1 MKPGERVGVIGAGSW
16 GTALAHLLAEQG
28 MGVDLWAFEQEVV
41 EQIRLHQEN
50 KIYLPGVTLSPL
62 IRPTHDMAQAA
73 AGKSVVLLVA
83 PSHVYREV
91 VLNLR
96 EHLSIGCTLVSATK
110 GVENKTGYRMSQ
122 ILAELLPPELD
133 ARWCVLSGPSFAKE
147 VARRLPTAVTIASA
161 DPATGAKI
169 QGLLSCPFF
178 RCYTNNDLV
187 GVEVGGAVKNVIA
200 IAAGAADGLGLGH
213 NANAALITRGLAEM
227 SRLGIAMGANPLTFL
242 GLAGIGD
249 LVLTCTAELSRNRT
263 VGYKIGQGMSLE
275 EILAGMVMVA
285 EGVSTC
291 KAVYELCQRHNV
303 ELPICTEV
311 YRILYENK
319 NPGQAVKELMTRD
332 LKAEL
337 EGIQE

>member
-1 MKPGERVGVIGAGSW
+1 MKPEERVGVIGAGSW
-16 GTALAHLLAEQG
+16 GTALAHLLADQG
-28 MGVDLWAFEQEVV
+28 IGVDLWAFEQEVV
-41 EQIRLHQEN
+41 EQIVRYQEN
-50 KIYLPGVTLSPL
+50 KTYLPGTTLSPL
-62 IRPTHDMAQAA
+62 IRPTNDMAEAA
-73 AGKSVVLLVA
+73 GGKSVILLVA

-91 VLNLR
+91 VLKLR
-96 EHLSIGCTLVSATK
+96 PHLSEGCILVSATK
-110 GVENKTGYRMSQ
+110 GVENKTGYRMTQ
-122 ILAELLPPELD
+122 ILEELLPPQLH
-133 ARWCVLSGPSFAKE
+133 ARWCVLSGPSFARE

-161 DPATGAKI
+161 DPATGVKM
-169 QGLLSCPFF
+169 QGLLSSPSF
-178 RCYTNNDLV
+178 RCYTSNDLV
-187 GVEVGGAVKNVIA
+187 GVELGGAVKNVIA

-213 NANAALITRGLAEM
+213 NATAALITRGLAEM

-242 GLAGIGD
+242 GLSGIGD

-263 VGYKIGQGMSLE
+263 VGYKIGQGMKLE

-291 KAVYELCQRHNV
+291 KAVYELSRNREV

-319 NPGQAVKELMTRD
+319 SPAQAVKELMTRD

-337 EGIQE
+337 EGIQG